1 MSVILRH
8 RPPLSLQAL
17 LSLASKLLAYD
28 SNLCSRFSAHALV
41 KKSQPANRRPDAL
54 LTNEMIAVASRRVCL
69 KFGVSRKGG
78 YTIAYNPIIS
88 ASHLRCAGEENYV
101 TFLKAREFRYSQP
114 GGSLADCS
122 RINLHGGPVGGWWYP
137 PDVSVWLPGLG
148 EWAAGSW
155 S

>member
-17 LSLASKLLAYD
+17 LALGSKLLAYD

-54 LTNEMIAVASRRVCL
+54 LTNEMIAVARRRVCL

-114 GGSLADCS
+114 
-122 RINLHGGPVGGWWYP
+122 
-137 PDVSVWLPGLG
+137 
-148 EWAAGSW
+148 
-155 S
+155 